1 MSEFRVVFLPLSDSK
16 DHSAQSH
23 YRGQFTAYA
32 VLCPL
37 PGKYLP
43 VQARQLLAGCIA
55 QNKDA
60 GLSHDETPASLF
72 LSG

>member
-1 MSEFRVVFLPLSDSK
+1 MII
-16 DHSAQSH
+16 A
-23 YRGQFTAYA
+23 
-32 VLCPL
+32 L

-55 QNKDA
+55 QNKGA